1 VIRLLALFLFCTT
14 FLFAQ
19 KVIYL
24 KYEQTPQRVIK
35 GEIFPVTFK
44 TLSTVQEFK
53 DINYTFLN
61 HPGVE
66 ILDESAQREQK
77 GKYFYDTFHFVC
89 NSVDAKLPD
98 VEAFL
103 VTKEDNI
110 STENNLSVSES
121 NITEEDNVSVD
132 ESSITDINISNK
144 MYEPTKI
151 LGDTLNVIALNPRKD
166 FSNIIADDFEIQEY
180 KTTNFDN
187 KHNIVVF
194 VATAQNANL
203 SALHFQNVYKQGI
216 ESQPDGYENPKIIY
230 FIVIDKRV
238 ENFTFS
244 YFSLKKNRFENLNI
258 PIVVDDDSVTTQ
270 SDLKPTDQSHNT
282 IKMYIAIGIAFVGF
296 ILVLIR
302 KRYIYLLF
310 IFLPLGYVAYLAI
323 PQEKICIKQGA
334 SIYLLPVRNSTT
346 FEVTTS
352 RLYLPKEGSVEKFVK
367 VKLPNDKIGWIKN
380 EDVCTY

>member
-1 VIRLLALFLFCTT
+1 MIKLLTLFLICTT

-35 GEIFPVTFK
+35 GEIFPITLK
-44 TLSTVQEFK
+44 TLSIIQDFK
-53 DINYTFLN
+53 DINYTFSN

-66 ILDESAQREQK
+66 VLDESPQREQK
-77 GKYFYDTFHFVC
+77 GKYFYDTFHLVC
-89 NSVDAKLPD
+89 NSADAKLPD

-110 STENNLSVSES
+110 STEDNISVDES
-121 NITEEDNVSVD
+121 NITDV
-132 ESSITDINISNK
+132 NISK
-144 MYEPTKI
+144 DIYEPTKI
-151 LGDTLNVIALNPRKD
+151 LGEKLNVIELNPRKD
-166 FSNIIADDFEIQEY
+166 FSNIIADSFELEEY

-187 KHNIVVF
+187 RHNIVVF
-194 VATAQNANL
+194 VATAKNANL
-203 SALHFQNVYKQGI
+203 LALNFQNVYKQGI
-216 ESQPDGYENPKIIY
+216 ESQPEGYENPKIIY
-230 FIVIDKRV
+230 FIVIDKRL

-244 YFSLKKNRFENLNI
+244 YFNLKKNRFENLNI
-258 PIVVDDDSVTTQ
+258 PIVVDDDSVATQ
-270 SDLKPTDQSHNT
+270 SDLRPTDQSHNT
-282 IKMYIAIGIAFVGF
+282 IKMYIAIGIAFIGF
-296 ILVLIR
+296 VLILIRR
-302 KRYIYLLF
+302 KYVYLIF

-323 PQEKICIKQGA
+323 PQEDICIKQGA

-352 RLYLPKEGSVEKFVK
+352 RLYLPKEGSVAKFVK